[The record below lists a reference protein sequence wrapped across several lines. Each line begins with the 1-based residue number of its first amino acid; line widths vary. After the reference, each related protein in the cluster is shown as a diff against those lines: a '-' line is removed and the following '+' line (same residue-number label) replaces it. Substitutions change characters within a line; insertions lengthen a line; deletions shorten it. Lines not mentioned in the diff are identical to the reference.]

1 MVIVKTAFS
10 VIDSVAV
17 TLLLATE
24 VAVMVAVVFVEMVGG
39 AVYTTEVVVLALN
52 APGPERVQVTP

>member
-1 MVIVKTAFS
+1 MLSTAFN

-24 VAVMVAVVFVEMVGG
+24 VAVMVAVVVVDTLAG
-39 AVYTTEVVVLALN
+39 AVNTTDVVELLLN
-52 APGPERVQVTP
+52 VPGPVRLQVTP